1 MPGCSEGEQA
11 LDPQGRLALVCM
23 GGGAS
28 RGIHPEPAVEEVGVR
43 EQVPAATFCGGFGGI
58 AVRPAGSRGW
68 GGREMSG
75 ASAEDDATICR
86 AAIREA
92 MENDGKPTRAK
103 LKLLFR
109 NSTFEQ
115 IARRRGWPGESRAE
129 MWLLT
134 SGAHEKMMQKPG
146 AADHTE

>member
-1 MPGCSEGEQA
+1 LRAVDWEGRES
-11 LDPQGRLALVCM
+11 LVCM

-43 EQVPAATFCGGFGGI
+43 EQVPAATFCGGFGGS
-58 AVRPAGSRGW
+58 AVRRPAGRRGW
-68 GGREMSG
+68 GAREMSG
-75 ASAEDDATICR
+75 ASAEDDATICK

-92 MENDGKPTRAK
+92 MGSDGKPTRAK

-115 IARRRGWPGESRAE
+115 IARRRGWPGELRAE

-146 AADHTE
+146 AADHIES